1 MGQRVG
7 ERTGRSAGHTDP
19 GLRPRHTRR
28 GRRADLPGRL
38 QHQIGSRQQAARFW
52 SRPGPPGRPPPW
64 RRCQC
69 GQRGRCPL
77 HGAPAYARRGQA
89 MIQTLV
95 VDDDF
100 RVAELHCAYVERV
113 KGFAVAGRAHT
124 GVEALQSVDRLRP
137 DLVLLDVYLP
147 DMSGLEVLQQLREDD
162 HPPVDVI
169 SITAAREVESLRSA
183 MRGGVVHYLIKP
195 FLLATFEEKLLSY
208 AAAHDRM
215 TRLGEAQQT
224 DVDRIFGALR
234 TARNEPLPKG
244 LSDATL
250 DLIIH
255 ALSQS
260 QSGLAATAVA
270 DAAGVSRV
278 TARRYLDHLCQLG
291 KAELTMRYGGPG
303 RPEHRYRLA
312 NQAGSARDHKAQEK
326 EQVGQ

>member
-1 MGQRVG
+1 
-7 ERTGRSAGHTDP
+7 
-19 GLRPRHTRR
+19 
-28 GRRADLPGRL
+28 
-38 QHQIGSRQQAARFW
+38 
-52 SRPGPPGRPPPW
+52 
-64 RRCQC
+64 
-69 GQRGRCPL
+69 
-77 HGAPAYARRGQA
+77 
-89 MIQTLV
+89 MIRTLV
-95 VDDDF
+95 VDDDY
-100 RVAELHCAYVERV
+100 RVADLHCAYVERV
-113 KGFAVAGRAHT
+113 SGFAVAGRAHA
-124 GVEALQSVDRLRP
+124 GNEALQAVDRLQP
-137 DLVLLDVYLP
+137 ELVLLDIYLP
-147 DMSGLEVLQQLREDD
+147 DISGLEVLRRLREDD

-169 SITAAREVESLRSA
+169 SITAAREVESLRAA

-195 FLLATFEEKLLSY
+195 FLFATFEEKLLSY